1 MRPLIGKDI
10 LGFFR
15 LTERRLVADLQ
26 VTSLPRIYVG
36 TQGGSERAALAFF
49 RGRKSLA

>member
-1 MRPLIGKDI
+1 MSPHFDTGIP
-10 LGFFR
+10 GFFR
-15 LTERRLVADLQ
+15 LTEHWFVADLQ